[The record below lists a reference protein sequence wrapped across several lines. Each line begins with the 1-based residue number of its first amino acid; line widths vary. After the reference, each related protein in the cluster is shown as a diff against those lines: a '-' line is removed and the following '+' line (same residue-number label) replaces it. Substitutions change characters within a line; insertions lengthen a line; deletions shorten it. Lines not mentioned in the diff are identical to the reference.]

1 MASPAKPR
9 DIRQL
14 PVRVPTT
21 LDSLR
26 VRGARDQVVVS
37 QREVLALANLACV
50 GTRLGSLRGQGRG
63 GGVEVWGQDGRQEGR
78 EVGGRGQE
86 VVGCQR
92 VGYGGWEDV
101 RELFRDRGRGVFVQ
115 EGWVILDCGVGY
127 CAQFRGEGEEC
138 FASQVLEDVVR
149 WSSAGG
155 VLDHG
160 RSRVMLRTSVKSLR
174 SAASVSPSSPPL
186 GTLATGLISF
196 LRPLTRFFGFEDAGA
211 SFSITTV
218 DRQSR
223 NIS

>member
-1 MASPAKPR
+1 MHETMASPAKPR

-92 VGYGGWEDV
+92 VGYGRWEDV

-149 WSSAGG
+149 WSSEGG
-155 VLDHG
+155 VLDERQESGDVAYFGEIAQVCCVCFPIVAAIGHACNG
-160 RSRVMLRTSVKSLR
+160 LDLVLTAFNSFFRLRR
-174 SAASVSPSSPPL
+174 C
-186 GTLATGLISF
+186 GC
-196 LRPLTRFFGFEDAGA
+196 
-211 SFSITTV
+211 
-218 DRQSR
+218 
-223 NIS
+223 